1 MQSIYLTLEEIQN
14 QATKRITLPQHM
26 GNPMLES
33 QYKVQQVSLIILTSN
48 FCSRILTQPNNVQ
61 LLYRSLSC

>member
-14 QATKRITLPQHM
+14 QATKTITLPQHM

-33 QYKVQQVSLIILTSN
+33 QFKVQQVSLVILTSN

>member
-14 QATKRITLPQHM
+14 QATKRTTLPQLM

-33 QYKVQQVSLIILTSN
+33 QYKVQQVSLIILT
-48 FCSRILTQPNNVQ
+48 LA
-61 LLYRSLSC
+61 

>member
-14 QATKRITLPQHM
+14 QATKRTTLPQLM
-26 GNPMLES
+26 GYPMLES

-48 FCSRILTQPNNVQ
+48 FCSRILTQPLNVQ
-61 LLYRSLSC
+61 